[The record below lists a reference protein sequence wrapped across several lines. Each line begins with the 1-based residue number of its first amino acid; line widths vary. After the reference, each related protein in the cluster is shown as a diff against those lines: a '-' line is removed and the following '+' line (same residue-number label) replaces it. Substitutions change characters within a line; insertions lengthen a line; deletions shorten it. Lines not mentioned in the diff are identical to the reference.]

1 VERAAPAANPI
12 NGESFIDRLASE
24 APGEIQNRHILL
36 ELRPVLLSLTEMS
49 TIANETINEVDFC
62 AKIAAAAGPL
72 FVRLRDRTPF
82 VEARIEGM
90 GSTSGKS
97 KRKDLRFYGANNK
110 ILLTGEVKLP
120 GGTSAFDSGLIED
133 AQQKADHANVQ
144 FFFTWD
150 VNTFVLWDRYQQH
163 KPLLDRRIKV
173 WQLRL
178 NLGSAKEVARPAIL
192 EHIAQKFLPDLI
204 ADLSDI
210 LIGVKRDWSLPP
222 DEVFLR
228 SLESHLDW
236 PVMLLREYLYRSSET
251 DKKFDNKLQD
261 WMGEQGRQFLRNQP
275 EEWREA
281 VDNAARTLAYV
292 WTNRFIFYKALRA
305 RFPQLPKLELGPS
318 IKTASH
324 AIRRLDEIFRQA
336 SIESGDYETLLFPDE
351 HDWAND
357 QVFSPDGA
365 VDAWRGFLRG
375 IEAVDFRDVP
385 ADVVGLIFQKLIS
398 PEERHRLGQH
408 FTGPDPVD
416 LINSFCIRRADAIT
430 LDPACGSGSF
440 LVRAY
445 YRKRAMNDHRPHS
458 QLLHELYGSDIGLY
472 PSHLATLNLAAREIN
487 DEANYPRIARADF
500 FDVVPGQPFCE
511 LPSGPT
517 RAHTPVMLPMLD
529 AIVGNPPYV
538 RQEKVTKIDKVK
550 YAKRVEEAFPG
561 TKLRGRADLHCYFW
575 PHSCRF
581 LKEGGYFGFLTSGQ
595 WLDVDYGFALQR
607 WILSNFKII
616 AVLESATE
624 RWFPDARVKTCITIL
639 QRCSDPD
646 ERSKNLIRFV
656 RFEKPLAEIIG
667 VLPTGGVGKD
677 AELAEAERQSAVDA
691 VRDQIEKITKPVHDE
706 KWRILIKGQAELWN
720 DGVKASTILKA
731 ATIEAT
737 TEDDEDETEEDE
749 QGEEQAWL
757 DSHIA
762 VSDYVAGKWGRYL
775 RAPDLYFEIML
786 RFKERF
792 VPLGKVSHIRFGVKT
807 GCDAFFM
814 PQDVTREALAKH
826 ESAKDFKKAIGVSR
840 EDVESGDL
848 SIIRDGAG
856 TWHAIESEYLKP
868 EVHSLMKVDRPEI
881 RARDLDRVVL
891 LVSGPLSSLRGTY
904 VHKYLKHGEVS
915 TYASKKSKSVP
926 VPQRSTCAAR
936 DPWYDLTK
944 LVDPGFAL
952 WPMAQQYRHIIPGNP
967 ERLICNHNLFDIASS
982 TLNKHEQK
990 VLVAI
995 LNSTLIGLFK
1005 TFYGR
1010 FAGTEGNLKTE
1021 VIDVNLIDI
1030 PDPRGVSEDV
1040 AKRLTDA
1047 LKSMTKRDVGR
1058 MVDESFMETHSY
1070 VRAMELAA
1078 RPLALSEELRQ
1089 TDRRQLDDAVF
1100 ELLGVESASERKSL
1114 VDRLYA
1120 ETASHFRA
1128 IRVTEIQ
1135 KMEDRS
1141 RGEKRRFLA
1150 SEQAAD
1156 TWDALDLTD
1165 LTPLGEW
1172 VRNHATDTNQEIA
1185 IPEER
1190 PVDMTA
1196 GSMFDHETVYFGKKR
1211 QVHVV
1216 CPSRGTAELLAR
1228 MATLGVTGTQILPIN
1243 NDTAAKLL
1251 NFLNERHL
1259 ATVARFRQLVESRT
1273 PDIETQDEVLNVLER
1288 WFVLGRSPTDN

>member
-1 VERAAPAANPI
+1 VDSA
-12 NGESFIDRLASE
+12 
-24 APGEIQNRHILL
+24 
-36 ELRPVLLSLTEMS
+36 
-49 TIANETINEVDFC
+49 IANETINEVDFC
-62 AKIAAAAGPL
+62 AKIAAAAGPI
-72 FVRLRDRTPF
+72 FNRLQDRCPF

-120 GGTSAFDSGLIED
+120 GGTSAFDSKLIED

-178 NLGSAKEVARPAIL
+178 NLSSPKEVARPSIL
-192 EHIAQKFLPDLI
+192 DHIAHKFLPDLI

-236 PVMLLREYLYRSSET
+236 PVMLLREYLYRSSESNKT
-251 DKKFDNKLQD
+251 FDSKLQK
-261 WMGEQGRQFLRNQP
+261 WMVDQGRQFLRNQP
-275 EEWREA
+275 EEWRES

-318 IKTASH
+318 IQTANH
-324 AIRRLDEIFRQA
+324 AIRRLDEIFRKA
-336 SIESGDYETLLFPDE
+336 SEESGDYETLLFPDE

-365 VDAWRGFLRG
+365 VNAWRGFLRG

-416 LINSFCIRRADAIT
+416 LINSFCIRKADAIT

-445 YRKRAMNDHRPHS
+445 YRKRAMNDLRSHS
-458 QLLHELYGSDIGLY
+458 ELLNDLYGSDIGLY

-487 DEANYPRIARADF
+487 DEANYPRIARSDF
-500 FDVVPGQPFCE
+500 FDVLPGKAFCE
-511 LPSGPT
+511 LPIGRGHS
-517 RAHTPVMLPMLD
+517 HVPVMLPMLD

-538 RQEKVTKIDKVK
+538 RQEKVNKNDKIK

-575 PHSCRF
+575 PHAARF

-595 WLDVDYGFALQR
+595 WLDVDYGFALQS
-607 WILSNFKII
+607 WILSNFRII
-616 AVLESATE
+616 AILESSTE

-639 QRCSDPD
+639 QRCSNADQ
-646 ERSKNLIRFV
+646 RNSNIVRFV
-656 RFEKPLAEIIG
+656 RFEKPLSEIIG
-667 VLPTGGVGKD
+667 TLPTGGIGK
-677 AELAEAERQSAVDA
+677 EAEVEEAIRQAAVDKI
-691 VRDQIEKITKPVHDE
+691 RDQIERITQPIHDE
-706 KWRILIKGQAELWN
+706 KWRIMFKGQAELWN
-720 DGVKASTILKA
+720 DGVRAKSILKSPVLH
-731 ATIEAT
+731 ESSDD
-737 TEDDEDETEEDE
+737 DDEEES
-749 QGEEQAWL
+749 EEPAWL
-757 DSHIA
+757 ENHIV

-775 RAPDLYFEIML
+775 RAPDLYFEIMN
-786 RFKERF
+786 RFKGHF
-792 VPLGKVSHIRFGVKT
+792 VPLGKLSKIRFGVKT
-807 GCDAFFM
+807 GCDDFFM
-814 PQDVTREALAKH
+814 PRDVTAQAL
-826 ESAKDFKKAIGVSR
+826 KKAGTDKEFRKLIGVPR
-840 EDVESGDL
+840 EPVENGEL
-848 SIIRDGAG
+848 KVIEDGAG
-856 TWHAIESEYLKP
+856 TWHAIEDEYLKP

-891 LVSGPLSSLRGTY
+891 LVSDTLSSLRGTHVY
-904 VHKYLKHGEVS
+904 KYLKHGEVS
-915 TYASKKSKSVP
+915 TYASKKSKAVP

-936 DPWYDLTK
+936 EPWYDLTR
-944 LVDPGFAL
+944 LVDPGFVL

-967 ERLICNHNLFDIASS
+967 ERLICNHNLFDLGSANL
-982 TLNKHEQK
+982 TKHEQK

-1021 VIDVNLIDI
+1021 VIDVNLIDV
-1030 PDPRGVSEDV
+1030 PDPRGVDDEV

-1058 MVDESFMETHSY
+1058 MVDESFMECHSY
-1070 VRAMELAA
+1070 ARALELAA

-1089 TDRRQLDDAVF
+1089 GDRRDLDDAVF
-1100 ELLGVESASERKSL
+1100 EVLGVKSAAERKSL
-1114 VDRLYA
+1114 VDRLYT

-1135 KMEDRS
+1135 KMEDRAK
-1141 RGEKRRFLA
+1141 GEKKRFSA

-1156 TWDALDLTD
+1156 AWDALDLTD
-1165 LTPLGEW
+1165 LMPLKDW
-1172 VRNHATDTNQEIA
+1172 VRDHVTGLTQEIP
-1185 IPEER
+1185 IPDER
-1190 PVDMTA
+1190 PVDLTA
-1196 GSMFDHETVYFGKKR
+1196 GSMFDYETVYFGKKR
-1211 QVHVV
+1211 QNHVV
-1216 CPSRGTAELLAR
+1216 CPSRGTAELIAR
-1228 MATLGVTGTQILPIN
+1228 IASLGVTGRQLVPSD
-1243 NDTAAKLL
+1243 NDTATTLL
-1251 NFLNERHL
+1251 GRLNERHDAAL
-1259 ATVARFRQLVESRT
+1259 ARFSQLVESRT
-1273 PDIETQDEVLNVLER
+1273 PDLETQEEVLNVLER
-1288 WFVLGRSPTDN
+1288 WFVLGRRPVGA